1 MSVRRKVALIL
12 IAVLFVQSLVMTTA
26 VYAVEPT
33 IIVRY
38 ALTCN
43 GLDGGIM
50 PVDFD
55 NEFDSNDDFIQFY
68 ARIQVING
76 PVNLVERWYDPN
88 GFLLASREHSRF
100 TGGLIYNY
108 IETKSL
114 CDGQVSL
121 PQVTGWYKVELS
133 LVGSG
138 VPIVSIPFLYDAHSQ
153 K

>member
-1 MSVRRKVALIL
+1 MRRKVALIL

-55 NEFDSNDDFIQFY
+55 NEFYSW
-68 ARIQVING
+68 IQVING

-88 GFLLASREHSRF
+88 GFLLASWEHSRF